1 MIFPFK
7 VHVEAILVRGVNSTD
22 LTVKVGGD
30 WWLLG
35 RGFGFVPISA
45 TATATAAATRLI
57 QMLLAHDMLVIGLLA
72 AALDLTDLTKVDRCR
87 IRSNG
92 RHHALQ
98 AGGSCC
104 RDAGFVGGV
113 LQVGVVSVL

>member
-1 MIFPFK
+1 MIFSFK

-22 LTVKVGGD
+22 LTVKVGSD
-30 WWLLG
+30 WWLL
-35 RGFGFVPISA
+35 RRGFVPIAASA
-45 TATATAAATRLI
+45 AAAATCLI
-57 QMLLAHDMLVIGLLA
+57 QMLLAHDMLVVGLLA

-87 IRSNG
+87 IRSDG

-104 RDAGFVGGV
+104 RNAGFVGGV

>member
-1 MIFPFK
+1 M
-7 VHVEAILVRGVNSTD
+7 
-22 LTVKVGGD
+22 
-30 WWLLG
+30 LG
-35 RGFGFVPISA
+35 RGFGFVPIS
-45 TATATAAATRLI
+45 ATATAAATRLI
-57 QMLLAHDMLVIGLLA
+57 QMLLAHAMLVIGLLA

-87 IRSNG
+87 IRSDG

-104 RDAGFVGGV
+104 RNAGFVGGV